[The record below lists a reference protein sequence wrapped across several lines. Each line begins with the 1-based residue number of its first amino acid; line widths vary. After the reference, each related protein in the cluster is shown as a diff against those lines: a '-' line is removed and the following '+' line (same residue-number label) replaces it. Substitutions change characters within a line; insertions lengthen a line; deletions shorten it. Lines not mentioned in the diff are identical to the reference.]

1 MTNKIN
7 TNELE
12 QVSGGVSI
20 GAAAKAGTYTVKAGD
35 TLSGIAQKLKT
46 STEKLFM
53 ANRMTIINTAKKM
66 GVKCAKEED
75 YANYIYVGT
84 VLVVPMIHG

>member
-35 TLSGIAQKLKT
+35 TLSGIAQRMKI

-53 ANRMTIINTAKKM
+53 ANRQTIINTAKKM
-66 GVKCAKEED
+66 GVKCATEEE

-84 VLVVPMIHG
+84 VLVVPMMQ